1 MKNLIRHILK
11 EETNKSINLFTN
23 LYDIEENGSSYRG
36 DNKFQTYVTFY
47 PKDYDNEM
55 TREAATS
62 ICNWEIDD
70 DGGLIFKFMNLPQPY
85 LIPLMNYVGD
95 TEDLEDYLED
105 MHVEEAEKFLK
116 RIKHRRN
123 NPLKENVDK
132 NKKFLI
138 DYLGEDLI
146 NSLQKITSAKE
157 LPIVFLKTIGTSIIQ
172 RYIDEYGPLYYFV
185 FDGEQFIYKD
195 RVSPK
200 GEEYEMFTN
209 SKGESFFNSQI
220 PNRLG
225 LDYTGLKFSDII
237 DMFINE
243 KEDNS
248 PLNEDV
254 DKNKRFLKN
263 KLGIDFTNSIQQ
275 VTSSYDVPME
285 FDDVIGPD
293 GIRRYLNFW
302 GPMYLI
308 EIDGMRFLYQDRV
321 DTDGRFEWFLGED
334 GIDYVDNEII
344 ERLGIDVMG
353 LRFSDI
359 LDMYFNE
366 EESLNEDVNKD
377 KKFLNNVMGVDFT
390 GNIEQVTSLY
400 DIPYNFYRKGIFTM
414 PDVAS
419 YLNRFGPMYIIEL
432 YGRKFIY
439 QDRGRY
445 ESFISEDGIVY
456 EDKIP
461 EQLGIDVMGLRFS
474 DIIDIYF
481 NEGEI

>member
-1 MKNLIRHILK
+1 MKKIIRLSESQLTNIIKMVISENNSMTEKKYKTYSKLLNKLTENFDWVSKIDVKLSSTADAGGWRGEESKPLLIVSVYFKNYQKIRMTTQFELFDEISFIHDMFFPHL
-11 EETNKSINLFTN
+11 TGDPRRYSDNVTAYFSVKSVFP
-23 LYDIEENGSSYRG
+23 NGKTDSFPIQIVSG
-36 DNKFQTYVTFY
+36 
-47 PKDYDNEM
+47 DYDDVSQISELQLTNIVKRVISENNSM
-55 TREAATS
+55 TE
-62 ICNWEIDD
+62 
-70 DGGLIFKFMNLPQPY
+70 
-85 LIPLMNYVGD
+85 
-95 TEDLEDYLED
+95 
-105 MHVEEAEKFLK
+105 
-116 RIKHRRN
+116 
-123 NPLKENVDK
+123 K

-146 NSLQKITSAKE
+146 NSLQKITSAKQ
-157 LPIVFLKTIGTSIIQ
+157 LPMVFLKSIGTSVIQ
-172 RYIDEYGPLYYFV
+172 QYIDAYGPLYYFV

-237 DMFINE
+237 DMFIND

-254 DKNKRFLKN
+254 DKNK
-263 KLGIDFTNSIQQ
+263 
-275 VTSSYDVPME
+275 
-285 FDDVIGPD
+285 
-293 GIRRYLNFW
+293 
-302 GPMYLI
+302 
-308 EIDGMRFLYQDRV
+308 
-321 DTDGRFEWFLGED
+321 
-334 GIDYVDNEII
+334 
-344 ERLGIDVMG
+344 
-353 LRFSDI
+353 
-359 LDMYFNE
+359 
-366 EESLNEDVNKD
+366 
-377 KKFLNNVMGVDFT
+377 KFLSNVMGVDFT
-390 GNIEQVTSLY
+390 GNIEQVTSVY
-400 DIPYNFYRKGIFTM
+400 DVPYTFYRKGIFTM

-439 QDRGRY
+439 QDRSRY
-445 ESFISEDGIVY
+445 ESFISEDGMVY
-456 EDKIP
+456 QDTVP